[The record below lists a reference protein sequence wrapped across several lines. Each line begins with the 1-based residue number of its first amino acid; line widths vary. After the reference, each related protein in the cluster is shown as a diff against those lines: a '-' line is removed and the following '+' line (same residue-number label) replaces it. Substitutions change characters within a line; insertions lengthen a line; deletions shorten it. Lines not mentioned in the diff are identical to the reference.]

1 MRAFDLRYSLTIA
14 AVSAVLAFGGSA
26 SADDAGSLEPFG
38 GSAYP
43 GLLINS
49 DIAELT
55 TSAPAQTPVLL
66 AQIPVDEINDP
77 LEPVNRFIFGFNEGV
92 YTIVFKPI
100 AKTYNKI
107 FPDTFRLAVSNLI
120 DHIASPVT
128 LVNDLLQLEF
138 DRAMTTVARFTVNT
152 IGGMGGIA
160 DVADSFGLKAHKED
174 FGQTLGSFGVGEGFY
189 LVIPLLGPSN
199 PRDAVGKFL
208 VDPYF
213 DPLGM
218 WLSNTDRDSAAY
230 ARLAV
235 GGLDE
240 YAGIYEELDQI
251 KKTSVDFYAAVRSL
265 YRQKRATLI
274 SNGREE
280 DLPAIP
286 NYDLNFGTDNNG
298 SLANIK

>member
-14 AVSAVLAFGGSA
+14 AVAAVLVFPGSVSADESNPLDAFGGSA
-26 SADDAGSLEPFG
+26 HS
-38 GSAYP
+38 
-43 GLLINS
+43 GLLVNT
-49 DIAELT
+49 DFAELR
-55 TSAPAQTPVLL
+55 TSAPATTPVLL
-66 AQIPVDEINDP
+66 AQVAVDEINDP
-77 LEPVNRFIFGFNEGV
+77 LEPVNRVIFDFNEGV
-92 YTIVFKPI
+92 YTIIFKPI
-100 AKTYNKI
+100 AKTYNQV

-128 LVNDLLQLEF
+128 LINDLLQLEF
-138 DRAMTTVARFTVNT
+138 SRAMTTVARFTVNT

-213 DPLGM
+213 DPLGV
-218 WLSNTDRDSAAY
+218 WLANTDRDSASY

-251 KKTSVDFYAAVRSL
+251 KKTSVDYYAAVRSL
-265 YRQKRATLI
+265 YRQKRLALI
-274 SNGREE
+274 ANGREE